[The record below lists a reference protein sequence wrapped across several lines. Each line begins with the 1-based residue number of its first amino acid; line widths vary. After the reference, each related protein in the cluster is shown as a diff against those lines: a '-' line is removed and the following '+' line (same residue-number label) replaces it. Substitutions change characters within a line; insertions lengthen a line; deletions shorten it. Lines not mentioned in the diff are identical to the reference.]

1 MDNKKIIG
9 SRINSA
15 LAMNNTL
22 QKELAKQLNV
32 KDNIVSY
39 WCKGERTPNTLQII
53 QIANYLNVSTD
64 YLLGVTDVATTDK
77 DLKFVCDYTG
87 LEEPAIRN
95 LHNIKKYNNNSDYEI
110 LIEQEK
116 IPHIKSSLNFYYVAI
131 SELICELDFTK
142 KICDL
147 YNTMGEYN
155 FAEKNDTDFDFYKQT
170 YTDRLDLKF
179 YKLFTTF
186 NKIVKNKFVKR
197 FKQEFYYK
205 YEQNVIEEEKEIR
218 NANMSNLVDP
228 FEHSKVTTIN
238 FTKKRVN
245 KERTKRK

>member
-39 WCKGERTPNTLQII
+39 WCKGDRTPNTTQII

-87 LEEPAIRN
+87 LNEPAIRN

-131 SELICELDFTK
+131 SDLICELDFTK

-186 NKIVKNKFVKR
+186 NEIVKNKFVKR
-197 FKQEFYYK
+197 FKQDFYYK
-205 YEQNVIEEEKEIR
+205 FEQNVIEEEKEIR
-218 NANMSNLVDP
+218 NVNMSNLVAP
-228 FEHSKVTTIN
+228 FVHSEYNIIN
-238 FTKKRVN
+238 FTQKKFN